1 MCPRSHK
8 PLTADLDPELRTPGS
23 QFSARS
29 TPMHLPTGLG
39 EIKMHSKIFTPL
51 WDKSTTYLGLGHM
64 TFFGLRIGA
73 DPLQA
78 GVGMCLRGWSPL
90 CPNPPYQMRKP
101 CLGVPV
107 ASLKTPNRDQNLGFP
122 SVILTLPPVGA
133 STNLRRA
140 EGSLEED
147 ICPMV

>member
-51 WDKSTTYLGLGHM
+51 WDKSTTYLGLGHT

-78 GVGMCLRGWSPL
+78 GVGMCLRGWSQDLHNLMGPSVTESL
-90 CPNPPYQMRKP
+90 
-101 CLGVPV
+101 
-107 ASLKTPNRDQNLGFP
+107 ASLYTCAEANPRDRVEKESFK
-122 SVILTLPPVGA
+122 
-133 STNLRRA
+133 
-140 EGSLEED
+140 EG
-147 ICPMV
+147 